1 MGIRKDQQTKQLM
14 VNGLLEN
21 IRRCEIIA
29 QRESKGRITFWGAT
43 EGSAKLEPTTWQ
55 SGKHLKAVK
64 TCTQDRTKN
73 GKHAHTH
80 CTQKHA
86 LKSIGSE
93 TKGMIKRQYIRTRNQ
108 PSKTMVKTM
117 RSR

>member
-21 IRRCEIIA
+21 IRRCEIRA

-43 EGSAKLEPTTWQ
+43 EGSAKPEPTTWQ
-55 SGKHLKAVK
+55 NGEHLKAVK
-64 TCTQDRTKN
+64 TCTQDNNKN
-73 GKHAHTH
+73 GKYAHTL
-80 CTQKHA
+80 QPKKHA

-93 TKGMIKRQYIRTRNQ
+93 TKGMIKGQYIQTRNQ
-108 PSKTMVKTM
+108 PTPSILV
-117 RSR
+117 